1 MRPDLNKVICEH
13 ERRGSRDSYRQVRR
27 KKSFALNEDS
37 PAFESMKARYGH
49 NTKRLGEH
57 LNPLYGQVRKAV
69 GRRWDDFYSV
79 FRRNF
84 DTRSVI
90 NGHILQHLYDRFE
103 KDCYIK
109 GGEIYVE
116 PSRFR
121 FPFGG
126 GRLRDQ
132 RRVEFYV
139 DPRDGII
146 KRNPW
151 YGYREPVKE
160 VPVTFIELDRDHV
173 LRKVEG
179 IWFHFTMAD
188 VPPGKWFQDTAGNW
202 RFIGTRVTDM
212 FDRTYKEDTRRQY
225 NRHGGRF
232 RVLKPLRYHA
242 EKRSASKADLRRVGL
257 R

>member
-1 MRPDLNKVICEH
+1 MRSDLNKVICEH

-27 KKSFALNEDS
+27 NKSFALREDS
-37 PAFESMKARYGH
+37 PAFESMKARYGY
-49 NTKRLGEH
+49 NTKDFGEH

-79 FRRNF
+79 LRRNF

-90 NGHILQHLYDRFE
+90 NAHILQHLYDRFE
-103 KDCYIK
+103 RDCYIK
-109 GGEIYVE
+109 NGEIYVG
-116 PSRFR
+116 PTRFR
-121 FPFGG
+121 YGG

-132 RRVEFYV
+132 RRIEFYV

-151 YGYREPVKE
+151 HGYREPVRDA
-160 VPVTFIELDRDHV
+160 PVTFVELDRNHV
-173 LRKVEG
+173 LRKVDG
-179 IWFHFTMAD
+179 IWFHFTIAD
-188 VPPGKWFQDTAGNW
+188 VPPGKWFQDAGGNW

-212 FDRTYKEDTRRQY
+212 FDRTFKEDTRQQY

-242 EKRSASKADLRRVGL
+242 EKRSASKADLRRAGL
-257 R
+257 S

>member
-1 MRPDLNKVICEH
+1 MRSDLNKVICEH

-27 KKSFALNEDS
+27 KRQFALNEDS
-37 PAFESMKARYGH
+37 PAFESMKARYGYD
-49 NTKRLGEH
+49 TKDFGEH

-79 FRRNF
+79 LRRNF

-90 NGHILQHLYDRFE
+90 NAHILQHLYDRFE

-109 GGEIYVE
+109 NGEVYVG
-116 PSRFR
+116 PTRFR
-121 FPFGG
+121 YGG
-126 GRLRDQ
+126 WRLRDQ
-132 RRVEFYV
+132 RHIEFYV

-151 YGYREPVKE
+151 YGFREPVKD
-160 VPVTFIELDRDHV
+160 VPVAFVELDRDHV
-173 LRKVEG
+173 LRKVDG
-179 IWFHFTMAD
+179 IWFHFKMAD
-188 VPPGKWFQDTAGNW
+188 VPPGRWLQDAAGNR
-202 RFIGTRVTDM
+202 RFIGTRVIDM
-212 FDRTYKEDTRRQY
+212 FDRTYKEDTRQQY
-225 NRHGGRF
+225 NRLGGRF

-242 EKRSASKADLRRVGL
+242 ERRSASKADLRRAGL